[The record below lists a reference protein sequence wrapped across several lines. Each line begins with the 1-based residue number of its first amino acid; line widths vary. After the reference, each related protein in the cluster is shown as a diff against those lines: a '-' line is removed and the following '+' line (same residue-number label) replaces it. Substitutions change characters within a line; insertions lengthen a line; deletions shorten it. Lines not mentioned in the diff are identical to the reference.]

1 MEVRSRFWWRPQIF
15 EIFAPH
21 NLTSST
27 DASIIRTPHITSQVR
42 AYVPAWTLRTTNQ
55 KSSTGL
61 PHVSMCRVQTYIS
74 NSLQRI
80 LLAVP
85 LANFNRALH
94 SLTKADARSKSL
106 KNLRAKL
113 WPEVTHLNAIWVN
126 GAGLHPPRTQ
136 TKLPTSSHNTLM
148 PQQEWLNVFTSV
160 IPAPGNSECHSNLKG
175 WVVGGPS
182 SNNVCVRKGGW
193 ELLSLR
199 LWLPSA
205 YSQSCYICHHASL
218 I

>member
-1 MEVRSRFWWRPQIF
+1 MEVRSRFWWRPRIL

-74 NSLQRI
+74 SSLQRI

-85 LANFNRALH
+85 LANFNRAFH

-113 WPEVTHLNAIWVN
+113 WPEVTIWMPFESMELGYTHQERRPNCPRQVTTHWCLNKNDLTYSPLSFLHQATVN
-126 GAGLHPPRTQ
+126 ATATWRDGL
-136 TKLPTSSHNTLM
+136 
-148 PQQEWLNVFTSV
+148 
-160 IPAPGNSECHSNLKG
+160 
-175 WVVGGPS
+175 
-182 SNNVCVRKGGW
+182 
-193 ELLSLR
+193 
-199 LWLPSA
+199 
-205 YSQSCYICHHASL
+205 
-218 I
+218 